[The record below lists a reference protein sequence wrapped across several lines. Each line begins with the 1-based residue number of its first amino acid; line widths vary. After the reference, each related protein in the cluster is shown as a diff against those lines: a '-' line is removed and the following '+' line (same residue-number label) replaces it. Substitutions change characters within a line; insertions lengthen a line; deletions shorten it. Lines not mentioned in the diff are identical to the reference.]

1 MLQVAEAA
9 PRYKGSVSAADDAR
23 DFALLRR
30 AICERDEIAWV
41 AVVER
46 YTRLVRSWVRQ
57 HPSISDHQGDEDARV
72 NRAFERFWRAVP
84 PERFENFA
92 NLASLLQYLKVCAG
106 TVTMDEVRSASR
118 RPAVSLDRVLE
129 DNPDF
134 PCPRA
139 ADDPA
144 AEVLEDEGARAVWA
158 LIERELPAPADRRLA
173 YLSFVAGLTPAAIH
187 AHHPEEFGSV
197 VEVYRRKATIL
208 ERLRRS
214 RALRAML
221 PSTSGRKAGGVR
233 AQAVLR

>member
-9 PRYKGSVSAADDAR
+9 PTYRGAVSAADDAR
-23 DFALLRR
+23 DYDLLRR
-30 AICERDEIAWV
+30 AICERDDVAWS

-57 HPSISDHQGDEDARV
+57 HSAAADQQGEEDAHV

-84 PERFENFA
+84 PERFANFA
-92 NLASLLQYLKVCAG
+92 NLASLLQYLKLCAG
-106 TVTMDEVRSASR
+106 TVTMDDARAASR
-118 RPAVSLDRVLE
+118 RPAVSLDRALE

-144 AEVLEDEGARAVWA
+144 AEVLENEAARFVWG
-158 LIERELPAPADRRLA
+158 LIERELPNPADRRLA
-173 YLSFVAGLTPAAIH
+173 HLSFVAGLTPAAVH
-187 AHHPEEFGSV
+187 ANHPDEFPSV

-208 ERLRRS
+208 ERLRRTP
-214 RALRAML
+214 ALRRLM
-221 PSTSGRKAGGVR
+221 SGRA
-233 AQAVLR
+233 ALN